1 MKTVLPKRILA
12 LLASAALASVPAFA
26 QDLAQYPA
34 PFIADGAFDGIIVVG
49 EKAKTS
55 DVVGAIEL
63 AASLQAAAIKTTAI
77 GVPLTA
83 VDKGVKIDR
92 TGYRFGAALFMGQV
106 QDTPLDAADLPGL
119 LADGTFDE
127 DEGATSNKVGYDQ
140 QIVLSNASGRNVVT
154 QDDDDAP
161 TFGGYIYFPRNTMVY
176 NYTLDFDEDVSF
188 DNTSST
194 TINDD
199 FETAKL
205 TILGK
210 DYTITDAE
218 SVSTSN
224 SAIGKLTFLAGET
237 TRWLIQDEPLTREI
251 AGAKHTFVLADVNEN
266 EDKCGISVDGTVQWI
281 DIGQTRTVGGLQI
294 GVTDAIVV
302 HSAGKDTDVCEVNL
316 GATELVLEDG
326 QEVRINGV
334 DLDGSE
340 VDIESTGDALRSIS
354 IWYDMEDDFYLPEGG
369 QRWIEPIFDSFA
381 FLYQGPTKEPAE
393 VMTVAASGDAAT
405 LTFLNNDKKE
415 VTIEWA
421 KNDSNVIVLG
431 SGSAADERI
440 YLEGQACPFTA
451 VSDCEGARFLRVTSG
466 GEAHLLEILDFD
478 TTDDTIKLKD
488 ETYGSTSEDDFDD
501 TATTAQAVDLSSG
514 AGSITLTLTNSSG
527 GAGGTLNR
535 LNFTDISGATY
546 AETSLNDEGGV
557 HLNTSHYGS
566 GAGGA
571 AELIAFSY
579 LEESDDGYG
588 GVVFQFNLSF
598 DSTDDDIDIEAPIA
612 TTGMFLANG
621 DKNSVED
628 DEHKWYV
635 TAWTTSVFHD
645 DEDKDSATIYYF
657 DNYRYAE
664 FFVGEAEAKLST
676 TGAQTT
682 EVQKISVGTA
692 MLDKDVADW
701 KAQNTIAVGGPCAN
715 TVAAA
720 ALDNPAPCTS
730 GFVEGEGMIT
740 LVANDGKYALVV
752 AGYTALDTRK
762 TTKVLSNYKD
772 YASALKGTSV
782 KVLGSTLA
790 DVSVAPA

>member
-1 MKTVLPKRILA
+1 MKTILPKRILA
-12 LLASAALASVPAFA
+12 VLASAALASVPVLA
-26 QDLAQYPA
+26 QDLASYPA
-34 PFIADGAFDGIIVVG
+34 PFITDGTFDGIIVVG

-63 AASLQAAAIKTTAI
+63 AASLQTAAVKTTAI

-83 VDKGVKIDR
+83 VDTGVKIDR

-106 QDTPLDAADLPGL
+106 QDTPLDAADLPRL
-119 LADGTFDE
+119 LADGTLDE

-188 DNTSST
+188 DNTSDT
-194 TINDD
+194 TVNDD
-199 FETAKL
+199 FESAKL
-205 TILGK
+205 TLLGK
-210 DYTITDAE
+210 DYTITEAK
-218 SVSTSN
+218 SVSSSN

-237 TRWLIQDEPLTREI
+237 TRWLIQDEPLAREI
-251 AGAKHTFVLADVNEN
+251 AGARHTFVLTDVNEN
-266 EDKCGISVDGTVQWI
+266 EDKCGISVDGTVQWL
-281 DIGQTRTVGGLQI
+281 DVGQTKTVGGLQI

-326 QEVRINGV
+326 QEVKLNGL
-334 DLDGSE
+334 DIDGSE
-340 VDIESTGDALRSIS
+340 VNIESTGNALRSIS
-354 IWYDMEDDFYLPEGG
+354 VWYDMEDDFYLPEGG
-369 QRWIEPIFDSFA
+369 QRWVEPVFDSFA

-393 VMTVAASGDAAT
+393 VMTVSASGDAAT
-405 LTFLNNDKKE
+405 LTFLNNDEKE
-415 VTIEWA
+415 VQIEWH
-421 KNDSNVIVLG
+421 KNDSDVIVLG

-440 YLEGQACPFTA
+440 YLEGQTCPFTA
-451 VSDCEGARFLRVTSG
+451 ISDCEGARFLRVTSG
-466 GEAHLLEILDFD
+466 GEAHLMEILDFD
-478 TTDDTIKLKD
+478 TSDNKIKLKD
-488 ETYGSTSEDDFDD
+488 ITYGSTSEDDFDD
-501 TATTAQAVDLSSG
+501 LAGGGQTVDLSSG
-514 AGSITLTLTNSSG
+514 AGAITLTMSG
-527 GAGGTLNR
+527 NTT
-535 LNFTDISGATY
+535 LNFTDVSGATY

-566 GAGGA
+566 GTGGA

-588 GVVFQFNLSF
+588 GAVFQFNLSF

-612 TTGMFLANG
+612 TTGVFLANG
-621 DKNSVED
+621 NKNNVED

-635 TAWTTSVFHD
+635 TGWTTSIFHD

-682 EVQKISVGTA
+682 EVQRIAVGTA

-720 ALDNPAPCTS
+720 ALGNPSPCTT
-730 GFVEGEGMIT
+730 GFVEGEGMLK
-740 LVANDGKYALVV
+740 LVANNGKYALVV

-762 TTKVLSNYKD
+762 ATKVLSNYKD
-772 YASALKGTSV
+772 YSSALKGTSV
-782 KVLGSTLA
+782 KVTGSTLA
-790 DVSVAPA
+790 DVDVEAA